1 MQATEKEAKLG
12 ISKAYETNSGDI
24 DACEKNAITPSKEK
38 ESIAQFMGYAGDY
51 ELQQRLDCKVDTA
64 RFLYNEEMNTLPVDS
79 GFDTRAYFI
88 KLIASFFI
96 EPNEIIKLKPSQNN
110 KDKTAHL
117 NYLKNYEQCFSPE
130 RLLVSTFFFPDKMQ
144 KRISEFLEEMAKYS
158 QWREELKKLA
168 LKISSE
174 DIPNLTEG
182 NFKTHWQKLKEV
194 YLKNNDKFSKFL
206 GDAVKDYDNISSTV
220 EKINK
225 LRESVV
231 LSATDIERVQKYCDT
246 LLIVS
251 KIADKSTFE
260 EKEEDYKKVIDD
272 SAAFIKNVC
281 QKPTKLSYEIL
292 NKNFNFVY
300 QKAEEELKKLYESSV
315 PDLIIE
321 ANIIGAAP
329 VQFIVTIENK
339 QNCQTA
345 ASMNLEVQNISNN
358 IRIRALGKT
367 SGAARGGSRSEFL
380 YETFLGEKEKS
391 QGYFE
396 ITVCVNYRYRIS
408 KDETA
413 EASLEP
419 NFNLSLLNVEDYEE
433 IDNVYSQ
440 IAESNGVPMGS
451 NLFYGRDDDI
461 KEIVHMLQL
470 QDGSLLKNRGVIMYG
485 QKRAGK
491 TSIMNHL
498 KQKIRDTYGQDAYV
512 IVKIGSVGQTPT
524 FFSFLATIIYNLRK
538 SIQSD
543 FPDLYKYLEISGV
556 TFPVAEIESD
566 KNSDDAKLGIFKRTL
581 DEVIRNCRDFGKSE
595 NKYIP
600 LFLIDEFT
608 YFYQRIK
615 TGEISPNFMQ
625 FWKGFLENNPIC
637 AIIIGMDHMPQFI
650 DEYTNEFACMR
661 TFEVSFLQQDDT
673 KDLANKPI
681 LLKDGSSRYKDKPGE
696 DALSYIY
703 KLTAGSAYLTVIFCN
718 AFVEYLNERKTTYI
732 TRTVIDNFIK
742 DKLLGNYPVIKESMF
757 DPQLVDPGKFSKQEQ
772 SDTKSDNKIILTYI
786 ALHADSLRGLSRD
799 KINCIDEL
807 SEQTQERQDEIINR
821 LEKRG
826 VLIKRTDYYKIQ
838 IDLLR
843 MWLLRESGEDF

>member
-1 MQATEKEAKLG
+1 M
-12 ISKAYETNSGDI
+12 
-24 DACEKNAITPSKEK
+24 
-38 ESIAQFMGYAGDY
+38 
-51 ELQQRLDCKVDTA
+51 
-64 RFLYNEEMNTLPVDS
+64 
-79 GFDTRAYFI
+79 
-88 KLIASFFI
+88 
-96 EPNEIIKLKPSQNN
+96 
-110 KDKTAHL
+110 
-117 NYLKNYEQCFSPE
+117 
-130 RLLVSTFFFPDKMQ
+130 
-144 KRISEFLEEMAKYS
+144 
-158 QWREELKKLA
+158 
-168 LKISSE
+168 
-174 DIPNLTEG
+174 
-182 NFKTHWQKLKEV
+182 
-194 YLKNNDKFSKFL
+194 
-206 GDAVKDYDNISSTV
+206 
-220 EKINK
+220 
-225 LRESVV
+225 
-231 LSATDIERVQKYCDT
+231 
-246 LLIVS
+246 
-251 KIADKSTFE
+251 
-260 EKEEDYKKVIDD
+260 
-272 SAAFIKNVC
+272 
-281 QKPTKLSYEIL
+281 
-292 NKNFNFVY
+292 
-300 QKAEEELKKLYESSV
+300 
-315 PDLIIE
+315 
-321 ANIIGAAP
+321 
-329 VQFIVTIENK
+329 
-339 QNCQTA
+339 
-345 ASMNLEVQNISNN
+345 
-358 IRIRALGKT
+358 
-367 SGAARGGSRSEFL
+367 
-380 YETFLGEKEKS
+380 
-391 QGYFE
+391 
-396 ITVCVNYRYRIS
+396 
-408 KDETA
+408 
-413 EASLEP
+413 
-419 NFNLSLLNVEDYEE
+419 
-433 IDNVYSQ
+433 
-440 IAESNGVPMGS
+440 
-451 NLFYGRDDDI
+451 
-461 KEIVHMLQL
+461 
-470 QDGSLLKNRGVIMYG
+470 
-485 QKRAGK
+485 
-491 TSIMNHL
+491 
-498 KQKIRDTYGQDAYV
+498 
-512 IVKIGSVGQTPT
+512 
-524 FFSFLATIIYNLRK
+524 
-538 SIQSD
+538 
-543 FPDLYKYLEISGV
+543 YKYLEISGV

-661 TFEVSFLQQDDT
+661 TFEVSFLQPDDT

-681 LLKDGSSRYKDKPGE
+681 LLKDGSSRYKDKPGK